1 MAQPAT
7 TRQGLGLGQLDPAA
21 APPLSGRA
29 RDLAGRRA
37 YLSCF
42 WYAAALSQDVRER
55 PVAATVC
62 GRRVVLFRGADGRIC
77 CLDDACPHRGAPLSA
92 GWVSAVEGHDCVVC
106 PYHGWAFDADGY
118 LRDVPASAGKGEW
131 PQRQLLPAPVVE
143 EAGGFVWIFNGPQG
157 LPADERPP
165 IPATLVP
172 ELADPGWKAVY
183 GEIAFECNHAGVFEN
198 AIDMAHIH
206 YLHGDSFGNDEHPEI
221 YDMQCTT
228 QPWSIT
234 ATFGLHNKPPSALWE
249 WAKVPEVRV
258 TAKAFLPSTSMISF
272 TLGGGLSFI
281 TFVNV
286 VPVSATKTINRF
298 ALVRN
303 LAWDKSGLFNA
314 DAWDV
319 WARNAMLRILGED
332 KTMVEQL
339 RPEAL
344 PQEFSVRADLPQIA
358 FRKLRQQ
365 FVDLGYAVAPEEEP
379 GHGSPADF

>member
-1 MAQPAT
+1 M
-7 TRQGLGLGQLDPAA
+7 
-21 APPLSGRA
+21 
-29 RDLAGRRA
+29 
-37 YLSCF
+37 
-42 WYAAALSQDVRER
+42 
-55 PVAATVC
+55 
-62 GRRVVLFRGADGRIC
+62 
-77 CLDDACPHRGAPLSA
+77 
-92 GWVSAVEGHDCVVC
+92 
-106 PYHGWAFDADGY
+106 
-118 LRDVPASAGKGEW
+118 
-131 PQRQLLPAPVVE
+131 
-143 EAGGFVWIFNGPQG
+143 
-157 LPADERPP
+157 
-165 IPATLVP
+165 
-172 ELADPGWKAVY
+172 
-183 GEIAFECNHAGVFEN
+183 
-198 AIDMAHIH
+198 
-206 YLHGDSFGNDEHPEI
+206 
-221 YDMQCTT
+221 
-228 QPWSIT
+228 
-234 ATFGLHNKPPSALWE
+234 
-249 WAKVPEVRV
+249 